1 MKQFDLVYEQA
12 MDYLREQVTVIDK
25 YSDLANNILKLV
37 GVLQQRDYLDDE
49 QTPEEIRDEIIQ
61 RSPLTLL
68 IGTDKKA
75 YLPETELT
83 FLESDNVDEFIVK
96 TQIIDKK
103 KFANIPT
110 EKTFGE
116 LKLPSEVI
124 PDILDYLELVKKES
138 VANTQAVD
146 EMPAEEGGNAQPGG
160 GESALPGVGTE
171 EAPQVPPAVPNV

>member
-1 MKQFDLVYEQA
+1 MKKFDLVYEQA
-12 MDYLREQVTVIDK
+12 MIYLREQVTTIDK
-25 YSDLANNILKLV
+25 YSDLANNILKLI

-49 QTPEEIRDEIIQ
+49 QTPEEIRDEVIQ
-61 RSPLTLL
+61 KSPLTLL

-75 YLPETELT
+75 YLPEIELT
-83 FLESDNVDEFIVK
+83 FIESDNIEEFMVK
-96 TQIIDKK
+96 AQIIDKK

-110 EKTFGE
+110 DKTFGE

-138 VANTQAVD
+138 VANTQAVE

-160 GESALPGVGTE
+160 GESALPGVGSE

>member
-1 MKQFDLVYEQA
+1 MKKFDLVYEQA
-12 MDYLREQVTVIDK
+12 MIYLREQVTTIDK

-37 GVLQQRDYLDDE
+37 GVLQQREYIDDE
-49 QTPEEIRDEIIQ
+49 HTPEEIRDDVIQ
-61 RSPLTLL
+61 KSPLTLV

-83 FLESDNVDEFIVK
+83 FVESDNIDEFLVK
-96 TQIIDKK
+96 AQIIDKK
-103 KFANIPT
+103 KFENIPT
-110 EKTFGE
+110 DKTFGE

-146 EMPAEEGGNAQPGG
+146 EMPAEEGGNAQQGG
-160 GESALPGVGTE
+160 GESALPGVGAE

>member
-1 MKQFDLVYEQA
+1 MRKFDLIYEEA
-12 MDYLREQVTVIDK
+12 LDYLRERVTTIDK

-37 GVLQQRDYLDDE
+37 GVLQQREYVDE
-49 QTPEEIRDEIIQ
+49 DRTPEEIRDDIIQ
-61 RSPLTLL
+61 RSPLTFL

-75 YLPETELT
+75 YLPEIELT
-83 FLESDNVDEFIVK
+83 FLESEHVDEFIVK
-96 TQIIDKK
+96 AQIIDKK

-110 EKTFGE
+110 DKTFGE

-124 PDILDYLELVKKES
+124 PDILDYLELVKKEF
-138 VANTQAVD
+138 VANTQAVE

-160 GESALPGVGTE
+160 GESALPGVGAE

>member
-1 MKQFDLVYEQA
+1 MKQFDLVYEQT

-49 QTPEEIRDEIIQ
+49 QTPEEIRDEVIQ

-96 TQIIDKK
+96 SQIIDKK

-146 EMPAEEGGNAQPGG
+146 EMPQEEGGNAQPGG
-160 GESALPGVGTE
+160 GESALPGVGG
-171 EAPQVPPAVPNV
+171 EAAPEVPPAVPNV

>member
-1 MKQFDLVYEQA
+1 MKKFDLVYEQA
-12 MDYLREQVTVIDK
+12 MIYLREQVTTIDK

-37 GVLQQRDYLDDE
+37 GVLQQREYIDDE
-49 QTPEEIRDEIIQ
+49 RTPEEIRDDVIQ
-61 RSPLTLL
+61 KSPLTLV

-83 FLESDNVDEFIVK
+83 FVESDNIDEFLVK
-96 TQIIDKK
+96 AQIIDKK
-103 KFANIPT
+103 KFENIPT
-110 EKTFGE
+110 DKTFGE

-146 EMPAEEGGNAQPGG
+146 EMPAEEGGNAQQGG
-160 GESALPGVGTE
+160 GESALPGVGAE

>member
-1 MKQFDLVYEQA
+1 MI
-12 MDYLREQVTVIDK
+12 YLREQVTTIDK
-25 YSDLANNILKLV
+25 YSDLANNILKLI
-37 GVLQQRDYLDDE
+37 GVLQQREYIDD
-49 QTPEEIRDEIIQ
+49 QRTPEEIRDDVIQ
-61 RSPLTLL
+61 KSPLTLV

-83 FLESDNVDEFIVK
+83 FVESDNIDEFMVK
-96 TQIIDKK
+96 AQIIDKK
-103 KFANIPT
+103 KFASIPT
-110 EKTFGE
+110 DKTFGE

-160 GESALPGVGTE
+160 GESALPGVGS
-171 EAPQVPPAVPNV
+171 EAALQVPNV